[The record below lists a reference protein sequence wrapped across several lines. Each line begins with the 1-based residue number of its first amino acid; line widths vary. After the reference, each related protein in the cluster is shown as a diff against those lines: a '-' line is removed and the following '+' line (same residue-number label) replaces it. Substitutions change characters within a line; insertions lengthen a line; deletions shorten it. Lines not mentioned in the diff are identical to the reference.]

1 MSALLNPHCEKIKST
16 ERRERGMGE
25 EAVTEDR
32 KREKKSG
39 RSNMGSSDCGSEF

>member
-32 KREKKSG
+32 KREKKKG
-39 RSNMGSSDCGSEF
+39 